1 MNIIERN
8 NVTIHGKGSQALMFS
23 HGYGCDQT
31 IWRLVAPAFFD
42 DYEVILFDHVGAGK
56 SDTSQYNRSKYST
69 LQGYADDIVE
79 MGQRL
84 EIHGG
89 IFVGHS
95 VSCMIGVLAAIKDPQ
110 LFDQLIMLGPSPC
123 YFNESDYQGGFSYEA
138 IGDMLQLVESN
149 YDTWAR
155 AMAPLIM
162 GNLDRP
168 ELALELTE
176 TFCRNKPEIAKHFA
190 HVTFLSDN
198 RRDLPQLKVPSLIMQ
213 CSEDRI
219 APESVGRYLH
229 RVLPH
234 STLQI
239 MKATGHCPHLSAPGE
254 TIETMRDYL
263 KAKEKIPK
271 VRI

>member
-8 NVTIHGKGSQALMFS
+8 NVTIHGKGSQAMMFA

-56 SDTSQYNRSKYST
+56 SDTSKYNRSKYST

-79 MGQRL
+79 LGQRL
-84 EIHGG
+84 EVHGG

-95 VSCMIGVLAAIKDPQ
+95 VSCMIGLLAAIKDPQ
-110 LFDQLIMLGPSPC
+110 LFERLIMIGPSPC
-123 YFNESDYQGGFSYEA
+123 YFNENDYQGGFSYEA

-155 AMAPLIM
+155 SMAPFIM
-162 GNLDRP
+162 GNLDRL
-168 ELALELTE
+168 ELATELTE

-198 RRDLPQLKVPSLIMQ
+198 RRDLPQLTVPSLIMQ
-213 CSEDRI
+213 CAEDRI
-219 APESVGRYLH
+219 APECVGRYLH
-229 RVLPH
+229 RMMPH
-234 STLQI
+234 STLRI
-239 MKATGHCPHLSAPGE
+239 LKATGHCPHLSAPTE
-254 TIETMRDYL
+254 TIAVMRDYL
-263 KAKEKIPK
+263 KAKENIPA
-271 VRI
+271 VII

>member
-8 NVTIHGKGSQALMFS
+8 NVTLQGKGSQAMMFS

-31 IWRLVAPAFFD
+31 IWRLVAPAFYD

-79 MGQRL
+79 LGQRL

-95 VSCMIGVLAAIKDPQ
+95 VSCMIGILAAIKEPQ
-110 LFDQLIMLGPSPC
+110 LFDQLILLGPSPC
-123 YFNESDYQGGFSYEA
+123 YFNEGDYQGGFSFEA
-138 IGDMLQLVESN
+138 IGDMLKLVESN
-149 YDTWAR
+149 YESWAQ

-168 ELALELTE
+168 ELATELTE
-176 TFCRNKPEIAKHFA
+176 NFCRNKPEIAKHFA

-198 RRDLPQLKVPSLIMQ
+198 RRDLPLLKVPSLIMQ
-213 CSEDRI
+213 GSEDCI
-219 APESVGRYLH
+219 APETVGRYLH
-229 RVLPH
+229 RVMPR
-234 STLQI
+234 STLRLLR
-239 MKATGHCPHLSAPGE
+239 ATGHCPHLSAPDE

-263 KAKEKIPK
+263 KIREKIQE
-271 VRI
+271 VRV

>member
-8 NVTIHGKGSQALMFS
+8 NVTIHGKGSQAMMFA

-31 IWRLVAPAFFD
+31 IWRLLAPSFTE

-56 SDTSQYNRSKYST
+56 SDTSHYNRSKYST

-79 MGQRL
+79 LGQKL
-84 EIHGG
+84 DIHGG

-110 LFDQLIMLGPSPC
+110 LFDRLIMIGPSPC

-149 YDTWAR
+149 YDSWAR
-155 AMAPLIM
+155 AMAPIIM
-162 GNLDRP
+162 GNIDRP
-168 ELALELTE
+168 ELAAELTE
-176 TFCRNKPEIAKHFA
+176 NFCRNKPEIARHFA

-198 RRDLPQLKVPSLIMQ
+198 RRDLPQLQTPSLILQ

-219 APESVGRYLH
+219 APETVGRYLH
-229 RVLPH
+229 RTTPH
-234 STLQI
+234 STLRI
-239 MKATGHCPHLSAPGE
+239 LNATGHCPHLSAPQE
-254 TIETMRDYL
+254 TADAMREYL
-263 KAKEKIPK
+263 KAREKISS
-271 VRI
+271 VII